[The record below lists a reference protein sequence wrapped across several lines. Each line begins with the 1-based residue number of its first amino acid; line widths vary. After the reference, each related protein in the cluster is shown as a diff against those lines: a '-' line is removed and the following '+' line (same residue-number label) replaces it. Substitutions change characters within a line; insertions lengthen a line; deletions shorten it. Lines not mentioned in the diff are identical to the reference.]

1 MMDEM
6 SLVFNTAYR
15 SFRGFLFQA
24 EVGTFES
31 MSPNTFKASILLT
44 PGPVP
49 VPPEVLEILAQPMEH
64 HRTPNFEKVFT
75 RVRQNLKTVF
85 GTNQPVFIHTSTG
98 SGAMESAL
106 VNTLNRGDEVLSIV
120 SGKFGERWADM
131 AETFGL
137 KVHRLN
143 VKWGES
149 VDPREVEKFL
159 SSNKSIRAVLTQAC
173 ETSTGVLHPIA
184 AIATMT
190 SKTDALLIVDG
201 ITAVGALP
209 LPMDEIGIDVLIA
222 GSQKAFMLPTGIS
235 FIALSQRAWVRAQTA
250 NLPRY
255 YFDLRK
261 EKDANDK
268 GESYYSTAV
277 AHIKALDVVLQ
288 WVEKRGTEF
297 LYNRI
302 GSLAKATREA
312 GHAMGLASFAK
323 NPSTSLTAL
332 VLPEGIDGQKLR
344 ASIESK
350 YGVTLM
356 GGQDQLKGKILRI
369 GHMGYISNEEM
380 IICFESIA
388 RALNEQK
395 PKTVSDSQLK
405 DAIEILKRELS

>member
-1 MMDEM
+1 M
-6 SLVFNTAYR
+6 SK
-15 SFRGFLFQA
+15 
-24 EVGTFES
+24 
-31 MSPNTFKASILLT
+31 PSILLT

-64 HRTPNFEKVFT
+64 HRTPNFEQVFT
-75 RVRQNLKTVF
+75 RVRENLKIVF
-85 GTNQPVFIHTSTG
+85 GTKQPVFIHTSTG
-98 SGAMESAL
+98 SGAMESSL

-131 AETFGL
+131 AEVFGL
-137 KVHRLN
+137 KLHRIN

-149 VDPREVEKFL
+149 VDPKEVEKIL
-159 SSNKSIRAVLTQAC
+159 SANRNIRAVLTQAC

-184 AIATMT
+184 ALANIT
-190 SKTDALLIVDG
+190 SKTEALLIVDG

-209 LPMDEIGIDVLIA
+209 LPMDELGIDVLVA

-235 FIALSQRAWVRAQTA
+235 FIALSARAWERAKTA

-261 EKDANDK
+261 EKEANDR

-277 AHIKALDVVLQ
+277 IHIKALDVVLQ
-288 WVEKRGTEF
+288 WVEKRGLDF
-297 LYNRI
+297 LYKRI

-312 GHAMGLASFAK
+312 CHAMGLNSFAK

-332 VLPEGIDGQKLR
+332 VLPDGIDGQKLR

-380 IICFESIA
+380 LTCFQSIA
-388 RALNEQK
+388 QAINDQK
-395 PKTVSDSQLK
+395 PGTISDAQKK
-405 DAIEILKRELS
+405 DALEILKRELK

>member
-1 MMDEM
+1 M
-6 SLVFNTAYR
+6 SK
-15 SFRGFLFQA
+15 
-24 EVGTFES
+24 
-31 MSPNTFKASILLT
+31 PSILLT

-64 HRTPNFEKVFT
+64 HRTPNFEQVFT
-75 RVRQNLKTVF
+75 RVRENLKTVF
-85 GTNQPVFIHTSTG
+85 GTKQPVFIHTSTG

-106 VNTLNRGDEVLSIV
+106 VNTLNRGDEVLVIV

-131 AETFGL
+131 AEVFGL

-143 VKWGES
+143 VKWGNA
-149 VDPREVEKFL
+149 VDPHKVEKLL
-159 SSNKSIRAVLTQAC
+159 SENKAVRAVVTQAC
-173 ETSTGVLHPIA
+173 ETSTGVLHPISA
-184 AIATMT
+184 LGNIT
-190 SKTDALLIVDG
+190 SKTEALLIVDG
-201 ITAVGALP
+201 ITAVGAVP
-209 LPMDEIGIDVLIA
+209 LPMDELGIDVLIA

-235 FIALSQRAWVRAQTA
+235 FIALSARAWERAKTA

-261 EKDANDK
+261 EKEANDR

-277 AHIKALDVVLQ
+277 THIKALDVVLQ
-288 WVEKRGTEF
+288 WVQKRGIDF
-297 LYNRI
+297 LYKRI

-312 GHAMGLASFAK
+312 GKAMGLENFAK
-323 NPSTSLTAL
+323 SPSSSLTAL
-332 VLPEGIDGQKLR
+332 LLPDGIDGQKLR

-380 IICFESIA
+380 ITAFESIA
-388 RALNEQK
+388 KALNDQK
-395 PKTVSDSQLK
+395 PNTVSGPQLK
-405 DAIEILKRELS
+405 SAFETLKRELT

>member
-1 MMDEM
+1 M
-6 SLVFNTAYR
+6 S
-15 SFRGFLFQA
+15 S
-24 EVGTFES
+24 
-31 MSPNTFKASILLT
+31 NTFKPSILLT

-75 RVRQNLKTVF
+75 RVRENLKTVF
-85 GTNQPVFIHTSTG
+85 GTKQPVFIHTSTG

-106 VNTLNRGDEVLSIV
+106 VNTLNRGEEVLSIV

-131 AETFGL
+131 AEVFGL

-143 VKWGES
+143 VNWGEA
-149 VDPREVEKFL
+149 VDPRAVEQFL
-159 SSNKSIRAVLTQAC
+159 SSHKSIRAVLTQAC

-184 AIATMT
+184 ALANITA
-190 SKTDALLIVDG
+190 KTEALLIVDG

-209 LPMDEIGIDVLIA
+209 LPMDELGIDVLIA

-235 FIALSQRAWVRAQTA
+235 FVALSPRAWQRAQTA

-261 EKDANDK
+261 EKEANDR

-277 AHIKALDVVLQ
+277 IHIKALDVVLQ
-288 WVEKRGTEF
+288 WVEKRVIDF
-297 LYNRI
+297 LYKRI
-302 GSLAKATREA
+302 GSLAKASREA
-312 GHAMGLASFAK
+312 GKAMGLNSFAK
-323 NPSTSLTAL
+323 SPSTSLTAL
-332 VLPEGIDGQKLR
+332 LLPEGIDGQKAR
-344 ASIESK
+344 ANIESK

-380 IICFESIA
+380 ITAFESIA
-388 RALNEQK
+388 KALNDQK
-395 PKTVSDSQLK
+395 PNTVSDDQLK
-405 DAIEILKRELS
+405 NAVEILKRELA

>member
-1 MMDEM
+1 M
-6 SLVFNTAYR
+6 S
-15 SFRGFLFQA
+15 S
-24 EVGTFES
+24 
-31 MSPNTFKASILLT
+31 NTFKPSILLT

-75 RVRQNLKTVF
+75 RVRENLKTVF
-85 GTNQPVFIHTSTG
+85 GTKQPVFIHTSTG

-106 VNTLNRGDEVLSIV
+106 VNTLNRGEEVLSIV

-131 AETFGL
+131 AEVFGL

-143 VKWGES
+143 VNWGEA
-149 VDPREVEKFL
+149 VDPRAVEQFL
-159 SSNKSIRAVLTQAC
+159 SSHKSIRAVLTQAC

-184 AIATMT
+184 ALANITA
-190 SKTDALLIVDG
+190 KTEALLIVDG

-209 LPMDEIGIDVLIA
+209 LPMDELGIDVLIA

-235 FIALSQRAWVRAQTA
+235 FVALSPRAWQRAQTA

-261 EKDANDK
+261 EKEANDR

-277 AHIKALDVVLQ
+277 IHIKALDVVLQ
-288 WVEKRGTEF
+288 WVEKRGIDF
-297 LYNRI
+297 LYKRI
-302 GSLAKATREA
+302 GSLAKASREA
-312 GHAMGLASFAK
+312 GKAMGLNSFAK
-323 NPSTSLTAL
+323 SPSTSLTAL
-332 VLPEGIDGQKLR
+332 LLPEGIDGQKAR
-344 ASIESK
+344 ANIESK

-380 IICFESIA
+380 ITAFESIA
-388 RALNEQK
+388 KALNDQK
-395 PKTVSDSQLK
+395 PNTVSDDQLK
-405 DAIEILKRELS
+405 NAVEILKRELA

>member
-1 MMDEM
+1 M
-6 SLVFNTAYR
+6 S
-15 SFRGFLFQA
+15 
-24 EVGTFES
+24 
-31 MSPNTFKASILLT
+31 KASILLT

-64 HRTPNFEKVFT
+64 HRTPNFEQVFT
-75 RVRQNLKTVF
+75 RVRENLKTVF
-85 GTNQPVFIHTSTG
+85 GTKQPVFIHTSTG

-120 SGKFGERWADM
+120 SGKFGERWAEM

-143 VKWGES
+143 VKWGEA
-149 VDPREVEKFL
+149 VDPIEVAKIL
-159 SSNKSIRAVLTQAC
+159 TANKSIRAVLTQAC

-184 AIATMT
+184 TLANLT
-190 SKTDALLIVDG
+190 SKTEALLIVDG

-209 LPMDEIGIDVLIA
+209 LPMDSLGIDVLIA

-235 FIALSQRAWVRAQTA
+235 FIALSQRAWARAQTA

-261 EKDANDK
+261 EKEANDR

-277 AHIKALDVVLQ
+277 IHIKALDVVLQ
-288 WVEKRGTEF
+288 WVQKRGIDF
-297 LYNRI
+297 LYERI

-312 GHAMGLASFAK
+312 GKELGLRSFAK
-323 NPSTSLTAL
+323 SPSTSLTAL

-356 GGQDQLKGKILRI
+356 GGQDQLKGKIIRI
-369 GHMGYISNEEM
+369 GHMGYISNDEM
-380 IICFESIA
+380 ITCFESIA
-388 RALNEQK
+388 HALNDQK
-395 PKTVSDSQLK
+395 PNTISDSQLE
-405 DAIEILKRELS
+405 AALEALKRELS